1 MSRTPIGRALQPEKA
16 STSKVHS
23 DISPPRSFS
32 FSWFVTYK
40 FLNSLFMGLSI
51 GSVFTLYAP
60 LSPATFS
67 AGGIGLALATLI
79 IATQYHR
86 LFNRDW
92 FFRLSFLVECVIL
105 LGVIAV
111 LLLPIDQQLAMF
123 VYLGYQLSFAFGGYL
138 VRYETLL
145 IARDQDL
152 KTLDVAKQIAYLV
165 GMGLAWI
172 IYQTLESYWSVST
185 ADGQIQRLYSLLVVV
200 EIAVLCALAR
210 SFPRPEKNG
219 KV

>member
-1 MSRTPIGRALQPEKA
+1 MSRTPIGRASQPERA
-16 STSKVHS
+16 STSKVDS
-23 DISPPRSFS
+23 DISPPRTFS
-32 FSWFVTYK
+32 FSWFVAYK

-79 IATQYHR
+79 IATQYHK

-111 LLLPIDQQLAMF
+111 LWLPIDQQLAMF

-152 KTLDVAKQIAYLV
+152 KTLDVAKQTAYLV
-165 GMGLAWI
+165 GMGLAWL
-172 IYQTLESYWSVST
+172 IYQGLESYWSVVST
-185 ADGQIQRLYSLLVVV
+185 NQQVVALYKVLVVV
-200 EIAVLCALAR
+200 ELAVLYTLAR
-210 SFPRPEKNG
+210 SFPQQRHLGPS
-219 KV
+219 

>member
-1 MSRTPIGRALQPEKA
+1 MSPTPTGRALLPERA
-16 STSKVHS
+16 WTSEVHS
-23 DISPPRSFS
+23 ATSSLRTFS
-32 FSWFVTYK
+32 FSWFVAYK

-51 GSVFTLYAP
+51 GSVFILYAP

-67 AGGIGLALATLI
+67 AGGIGLALATLL

-92 FFRLSFLVECVIL
+92 FFRLSFFVECIIL
-105 LGVIAV
+105 MGVIAV

-145 IARDQDL
+145 IARDQEL
-152 KTLDVAKQIAYLV
+152 KTLDVAKQLAYLV
-165 GMGLAWI
+165 GMGLAWL
-172 IYQTLESYWSVST
+172 IYQGLESYWSMANANQQVV
-185 ADGQIQRLYSLLVVV
+185 ALYYVLMIV
-200 EIAVLCALAR
+200 ELAVLNTLAR
-210 SFPRPEKNG
+210 SFPKQRHLG
-219 KV
+219 RS

>member
-1 MSRTPIGRALQPEKA
+1 
-16 STSKVHS
+16 
-23 DISPPRSFS
+23 
-32 FSWFVTYK
+32 
-40 FLNSLFMGLSI
+40 MGLSI

-123 VYLGYQLSFAFGGYL
+123 VYLGYQLSCAFGGYL

-152 KTLDVAKQIAYLV
+152 KTLDVAKQTAYLV
-165 GMGLAWI
+165 GMGLAWL
-172 IYQTLESYWSVST
+172 IYQGLESYWSVVST
-185 ADGQIQRLYSLLVVV
+185 NQQVVALYKVLVVV
-200 EIAVLCALAR
+200 ELAVLYTLAR
-210 SFPRPEKNG
+210 SFPQQRHLGPS
-219 KV
+219 

>member
-1 MSRTPIGRALQPEKA
+1 MSPMPTGRALQPERA
-16 STSKVHS
+16 WTSEVHS
-23 DISPPRSFS
+23 ATSSLRTFS
-32 FSWFVTYK
+32 FSWFVAYK

-67 AGGIGLALATLI
+67 AGGIGLALATLL

-92 FFRLSFLVECVIL
+92 FFRLSFFVECIIL
-105 LGVIAV
+105 MGVIAV

-152 KTLDVAKQIAYLV
+152 KTLDVAKQAAYLV
-165 GMGLAWI
+165 GMGLAWV
-172 IYQTLESYWSVST
+172 IYQVLESYWSVST
-185 ADGQIQRLYSLLVVV
+185 ADGQVRSLYQALVMV
-200 EIAVLCALAR
+200 EIAVLYALAR
-210 SFPRPEKNG
+210 SFPRPAKNG

>member
-1 MSRTPIGRALQPEKA
+1 MSPMPTGRALLPERA
-16 STSKVHS
+16 WTSEVHS
-23 DISPPRSFS
+23 ATSSLRTFS
-32 FSWFVTYK
+32 FSWFVAYK

-67 AGGIGLALATLI
+67 AGGIGLALATLL

-111 LLLPIDQQLAMF
+111 LLLPIDQHLAMF
-123 VYLGYQLSFAFGGYL
+123 VYLGYQISFAFGGYL

-152 KTLDVAKQIAYLV
+152 KTMDVAKQIAYLV
-165 GMGLAWI
+165 GMGLAWV
-172 IYQTLESYWSVST
+172 IYQVLESYWSVST
-185 ADGQIQRLYSLLVVV
+185 ADGQVQSLYKALVVV
-200 EIAVLCALAR
+200 EIAVLYALER
-210 SFPRPEKNG
+210 SFPRPAKNG

>member
-1 MSRTPIGRALQPEKA
+1 MSPMPTGRALLPERA
-16 STSKVHS
+16 WTSEVHS
-23 DISPPRSFS
+23 ATSSLRTFS
-32 FSWFVTYK
+32 FSWFVAYK

-67 AGGIGLALATLI
+67 AGGIGLALATLL

-92 FFRLSFLVECVIL
+92 FFRLSFFVECIIL
-105 LGVIAV
+105 MGVIAV

-152 KTLDVAKQIAYLV
+152 KTLDVAKQAAYLV
-165 GMGLAWI
+165 GMGLAWV
-172 IYQTLESYWSVST
+172 IYQVLESYWSVST
-185 ADGQIQRLYSLLVVV
+185 ADGQVRSLYQALVMV
-200 EIAVLCALAR
+200 EIAVLYALAR
-210 SFPRPEKNG
+210 SFPRPAKNG